1 MLGRRFVGSKRG
13 SRDLRA
19 AEGAMM
25 VRFRGTACRVERVCG
40 ACLEVRWWEGLKNLV
55 GRNGVG
61 VSSSFGVEFEVA
73 GSVSTVCFRFPGR
86 RGGAND
92 SCALARA
99 PKLMSLRE
107 DVGSSSSSSG
117 ISGCVGMSSL

>member
-1 MLGRRFVGSKRG
+1 MVLGRRLVGSKRG
-13 SRDLRA
+13 SRDLSA
-19 AEGAMM
+19 AEGSIT

-61 VSSSFGVEFEVA
+61 SPSSFGAEFEVA
-73 GSVSTVCFRFPGR
+73 GSVSAVCFRFPGR

-92 SCALARA
+92 S
-99 PKLMSLRE
+99 
-107 DVGSSSSSSG
+107 
-117 ISGCVGMSSL
+117 